1 MVERF
6 VAHSPSKSVRMVCQ
20 PAKMN
25 SASARFSSPRSESLD
40 MATLPVNPPLDAQGR
55 PYFLWSEEMND
66 QRFRRIL
73 AGAEGQEPQALYTA
87 RLLREARVAE
97 VWAYLTPQDIADR
110 WPKVKQHLGRMTS
123 FWETLLE
130 AWRDAERVSWSS

>member
-1 MVERF
+1 MMCQLVKSN
-6 VAHSPSKSVRMVCQ
+6 SPY
-20 PAKMN
+20 
-25 SASARFSSPRSESLD
+25 ARFSRSSSETVV
-40 MATLPVNPPLDAQGR
+40 MPTLPVQPPLDAEGR

-66 QRFRRIL
+66 QRFRQVL
-73 AGAEGQEPQALYTA
+73 AGSEGKETQFLYTA

-110 WPKVKQHLGRMTS
+110 WPSVKRHLGRMKL